1 MIENRFIAYYRVSTE
16 RQGRSGLGLEAQSEA
31 VRNYVAQRGG
41 DVLAEFTEVET
52 GKRSDRPQLGAALDA
67 CRRQKAT
74 LVIAKLDRLARNM
87 AFVANLMEGR
97 ADFVAV
103 DMPNADRF
111 TLHLFAALAE
121 EEGRRISQRTKAA
134 LAAAKARGV
143 QLGRSGSALARH
155 NHDVAVARA
164 HELADTVR
172 TLRGQGAR
180 TYRDIAQGLNGL
192 GVSTPL
198 GRRWHAGSAQRLCK
212 RLEAAPG
219 AGPHHGRASKGEG
232 AVTTADIY
240 ADASRSGE
248 GGQAGQASASGR

>member
-52 GKRSDRPQLGAALDA
+52 GKRSDRPQLSAALDA

-103 DMPNADRF
+103 DMPHADRF

-143 QLGRSGSALARH
+143 QLGRAGAALARR
-155 NHDVAVARA
+155 NHDAAITRARDLSDMI
-164 HELADTVR
+164 HIVR
-172 TLRGQGAR
+172 REGAK
-180 TYRDIAQGLNGL
+180 TYREIALELNAR
-192 GVSTPL
+192 GVSTPQ
-198 GRRWHAGSAQRLCK
+198 GARWHAGSVQRVCK
-212 RLEAAPG
+212 RLEAVEG
-219 AGPHHGRASKGEG
+219 LRPHHGTASTRGES
-232 AVTTADIY
+232 VVYPTDLLPNP
-240 ADASRSGE
+240 SRGV
-248 GGQAGQASASGR
+248 

>member
-31 VRNYVAQRGG
+31 VRNYVAQRCG

-52 GKRSDRPQLGAALDA
+52 GKRSDRPQLSSALDA

-103 DMPNADRF
+103 DMPNADKF
-111 TLHLFAALAE
+111 TIHIFAALAE

-134 LAAAKARGV
+134 LAAAKTRGV
-143 QLGRSGSALARH
+143 QLGRAGVILARQ
-155 NHDVAVARA
+155 NREAAMGRA
-164 HELADTVR
+164 CDLAATIQSI
-172 TLRGQGAR
+172 RGDGAR
-180 TYRDIAQGLNGL
+180 TYRDIARELNAR
-192 GVSTPL
+192 GVSTPM
-198 GRRWHAGSAQRLCK
+198 GREWHAGSAQRLCK
-212 RLEAAPG
+212 RLEIAQAAR
-219 AGPHHGRASKGEG
+219 PHHG
-232 AVTTADIY
+232 
-240 ADASRSGE
+240 
-248 GGQAGQASASGR
+248 SASIGGKCAVYPADLFPHPSRRA